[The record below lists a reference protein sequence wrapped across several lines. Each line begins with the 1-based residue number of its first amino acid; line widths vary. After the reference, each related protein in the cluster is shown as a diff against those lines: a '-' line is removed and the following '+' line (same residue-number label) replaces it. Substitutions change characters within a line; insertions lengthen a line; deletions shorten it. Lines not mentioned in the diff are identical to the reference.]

1 MADNELGLAFSHIAL
16 VTDSEEQFQKTVDF
30 YQSFGLST
38 VRHVH
43 HDVPQKDV
51 IVSDK
56 MSAVTR
62 ESWLHLF
69 GCRPEN
75 SVTLRVVQVVG
86 EKVGCKDLSNT
97 IRICLA
103 TQKIKEV
110 KEILSSIGA
119 SFTVHADPRQ
129 FKDRVATRDPLG
141 NDVLFLVEPSTFSMP
156 ASPEVK
162 PLQVDDTSDDEF
174 DLSASGP
181 RKNIGILTSGGD
193 AQGMNPCVRA
203 VVRMAIARRCRPFFI
218 YEGYQGLVDGGDKIR
233 EAQWSDVS
241 GFLTLGGTM
250 IGTARCKAFRE
261 LEGRRTGVLNLIR
274 HGIDALVVIGGDGSL
289 TGADRLRAEWPEH
302 VAALEGE
309 GKITKEQ
316 ADRFRTLMIVG
327 MVGSIDN
334 DLASTDMTIGA
345 CSALERICESV
356 DAILSTATSH
366 QRAFVVEVMGR
377 HCGWLA
383 LNAAISTGADYL
395 FIPEAPP
402 KHDDWEASMCATL
415 KASRDAGKRTS
426 LVIVAEGAID
436 RHLNPIKAD
445 YIRDILASRLG
456 YDTRVTILG
465 HVQRGGAPAHF
476 DRFLGTMQGAEAVEA
491 ILRATPQT
499 PSPVIGMLENKIT
512 TQPLKEAIELT
523 GQVAQAIEAKDFER
537 AIGLRAA
544 SFAKQLRAY
553 KEIANFNPDSKM
565 KLPKDKRLRIAIIH
579 AGAPAG
585 GMNTATRS
593 AVRLCLNRGHTALAV
608 HNGFPG
614 LMRGEVDEL
623 DWLSVDGWTIAGGSK
638 LGTNRDQPEPQMGAV
653 AYQLQKNRIDALLV
667 IGGFEAYTAVL
678 QLERGRAQ
686 YPALNIPMVL
696 IPATVSNNVPGTDF
710 SLGSDTAANV
720 IVQATDMIKQ
730 SASSNR
736 RRVFVIEVQGGNCGY
751 LAVMAGLSGGST
763 TVYTPEEGVDLS
775 RLQRDIAHLRSRY
788 VAELG
793 RSEGRVTLCN
803 ERASKIY
810 TTEMISSIYEAES
823 GGFYGARTA
832 VLGHLQQGGT
842 PSPLDRCRANTMAVD
857 AVNWLQTKCWDA
869 MDVPNEDGFRLP
881 AGQLKR
887 KYFPP
892 VFASTP
898 ESAAVIGVIGSEMRF
913 TPVTQLVAHTDFA
926 RRVSRTIWWSA
937 SRQLVDIL
945 CGVGVDIKNGGC
957 STHYRSCA
965 IELTADDLMRIYGQ
979 HRRLSKLIDPAELEK
994 MQEADRLQRLRIED
1008 EKKAA
1013 ESPAAPAGF

>member
-1 MADNELGLAFSHIAL
+1 MSDSDFGIAFSHIAL
-16 VTDSEEQFQKTVDF
+16 VTDCADLFRQTVQF
-30 YQSFGLST
+30 YHSFGLST
-38 VRHVH
+38 VRHVR

-51 IVSDK
+51 IVNKKS
-56 MSAVTR
+56 SAVSQ
-62 ESWLHLF
+62 EAWLHLF
-69 GCRPEN
+69 GSRAEN
-75 SVTLRVVQVVG
+75 GVTLRIVQVVG
-86 EKVGCKDLSNT
+86 EEVGCEELSNT

-103 TQKIKEV
+103 TSKINEV
-110 KEILSSIGA
+110 KETLREANLG
-119 SFTVHADPRQ
+119 FTVHPDP
-129 FKDRVATRDPLG
+129 KLNADRVATRDPLG
-141 NDVLFLVEPSTFSMP
+141 NDVLFLTQPNTFSMP

-162 PLQVDDTSDDEF
+162 PLSVDEVVETDF
-174 DLSASGP
+174 DLSSNTT

-233 EAQWSDVS
+233 EARWADVS

-250 IGTARCKAFRE
+250 IGTARCKPFRE
-261 LEGRRTGVLNLIR
+261 IEGRRTGVLNLIR
-274 HGIDALVVIGGDGSL
+274 NGIDALVVIGGDGSL
-289 TGADRLRAEWPEH
+289 TGADKLRAEWPDH
-302 VAALEGE
+302 VAALEDAGS
-309 GKITKEQ
+309 ITKEQ
-316 ADRFRTLMIVG
+316 ADKYRTLMIVG

-356 DAILSTATSH
+356 DAILSTAMSH

-395 FIPEAPP
+395 FIPESPP
-402 KHDDWEASMCATL
+402 KGDDWETAMCKTL

-476 DRFLGTMQGAEAVEA
+476 DRFLGTMQGAEAIEA
-491 ILRATPQT
+491 ILRATPET

-523 GQVAQAIEAKDFER
+523 GQVAQAIAAKDFDR
-537 AIGLRAA
+537 AMSLRAA
-544 SFAKQLRAY
+544 AFSKQLKTY

-565 KLPKDKRLRIAIIH
+565 KLPEDRRLRIAIVH

-593 AVRLCLNRGHTALAV
+593 AVRLCLNRGHTPLAV

-653 AYQLQKNRIDALLV
+653 AYQLQKHRIDALLV
-667 IGGFEAYTAVL
+667 IGGFEAFTAVL
-678 QLERGRAQ
+678 QLERGRTQ
-686 YPALNIPMVL
+686 YPALNIPIVL

-720 IVQATDMIKQ
+720 IVQAADMIKQ

-736 RRVFVIEVQGGNCGY
+736 RRVFVIEVQGGNCGF

-763 TVYTPEEGVDLS
+763 TVYTPEEGVDLT

-803 ERASKIY
+803 ERASPVY
-810 TTEMISSIYEAES
+810 NTEMIARIYEAES
-823 GGFYGARTA
+823 GGFFGARTA

-857 AVNWLQTKCWDA
+857 AVNWLQAKCWAA
-869 MDVPNEDGFRLP
+869 MNVPNEDSFRLP

-887 KYFPP
+887 KYFPS
-892 VFASTP
+892 VYAST
-898 ESAAVIGVIGSEMRF
+898 SDSVAIIGVIGSEMRF
-913 TPVTQLVAHTDFA
+913 TPLTDLVAHTDFE
-926 RRVSRTIWWSA
+926 RRVPRSIWWGA
-937 SRQLVDIL
+937 SRQLIDIL
-945 CGVGVDIKNGGC
+945 SGVGVNIVDGGC
-957 STHYRSCA
+957 TTRYRSCA
-965 IELTADDLMRIYGQ
+965 IELTADDLMRVYGQ
-979 HRRLSKLIDPAELEK
+979 HRRLSKLTGPSGEEDTEGLPERIAEC
-994 MQEADRLQRLRIED
+994 RVGR
-1008 EKKAA
+1008 
-1013 ESPAAPAGF
+1013 F

>member
-1 MADNELGLAFSHIAL
+1 MASNDLDLAFSHIAL
-16 VTDSEEQFQKTVDF
+16 VTDCEDLFQKTVEF
-30 YQSFGLST
+30 YQDFGLSV
-38 VRHVH
+38 VRHVR

-51 IVSDK
+51 IVGEK
-56 MSAVTR
+56 TSAVTK
-62 ESWLHLF
+62 EAWLHLF
-69 GCRPEN
+69 GCRAEN
-75 SVTLRVVQVVG
+75 SVTLRIVQVVG
-86 EKVGCKDLSNT
+86 EKVGCERLSNT
-97 IRICLA
+97 IRVCLA
-103 TQKIKEV
+103 TQRIKDV
-110 KEILSSIGA
+110 KDILRA
-119 SFTVHADPRQ
+119 NDYSFTIHPDPRHLT
-129 FKDRVATRDPLG
+129 DRVATRDPLG
-141 NDVLFLVEPSTFSMP
+141 NDVLFLTEPTTFSMP

-162 PLQVDDTSDDEF
+162 PLSVPDSTDDEF
-174 DLSASGP
+174 DLTESP
-181 RKNIGILTSGGD
+181 IRKNIGILTSGGD

-233 EAQWSDVS
+233 EAKWSDVS

-250 IGTARCKAFRE
+250 IGTARCKQFRE

-274 HGIDALVVIGGDGSL
+274 NGIDALVVIGGDGSL

-302 VAALEGE
+302 VLALEAE
-309 GKITKEQ
+309 GKISKEQ
-316 ADRFRTLMIVG
+316 GDKYRSLMIVG

-356 DAILSTATSH
+356 DAILSTAMSH

-402 KHDDWEASMCATL
+402 KHDDWESSMCKTL

-426 LVIVAEGAID
+426 LVIIAEGAID
-436 RHLNPIKAD
+436 RHLNPIKSD
-445 YIRDILASRLG
+445 YIRDILATRLG

-523 GQVAQAIEAKDFER
+523 GQVAQAIEAKEFDR
-537 AIGLRAA
+537 AMGLRAA
-544 SFAKQLRAY
+544 SFAKQLHAY
-553 KEIANFNPDSKM
+553 KEIANYNPDSKM
-565 KLPKDKRLRIAIIH
+565 KLPENRRLRIAIIH

-593 AVRLCLNRGHTALAV
+593 AVRLCLNRGHTPLAV

-614 LMRGEVDEL
+614 LMRGEIDEL

-667 IGGFEAYTAVL
+667 IGGFEAFTAVL
-678 QLERGRAQ
+678 QLERARTQ

-720 IVQATDMIKQ
+720 IVGATDMIKQ

-763 TVYTPEEGVDLS
+763 TVYTPEEGVDLA

-810 TTEMISSIYEAES
+810 TTDMISKIYEAES

-857 AVNWLQTKCWDA
+857 AINWLQTKCWDA
-869 MDVPNEDGFRLP
+869 MDIPNEDGFRLP

-892 VFASTP
+892 VYAST
-898 ESAAVIGVIGSEMRF
+898 SDTVAVLGVIGSEMRF
-913 TPVTQLVAHTDFA
+913 TPIVDLVANTDFD
-926 RRVSRTIWWSA
+926 RRVSRTIWWLA
-937 SRQLVDIL
+937 PRQLVDIL

-957 STHYRSCA
+957 TTNYKSCA
-965 IELTADDLMRIYGQ
+965 IDLTADDLLRIYGQ
-979 HRRLSKLIDPAELEK
+979 HRRLSKLIDPDELEK
-994 MQEADRLQRLRIED
+994 LQL
-1008 EKKAA
+1008 AA
-1013 ESPAAPAGF
+1013 EEQEKPARF